1 MSKDRK
7 LYRSRS
13 NKILCGVLGG
23 LGDYFNVDPTVLRVA
38 YVLLSVFVLGSP
50 IILYIICRLINPAG
64 RLSSRSSS
72 PRISRL
78 IISPVTTTKIIK
90 N

>member
-1 MSKDRK
+1 MNNEKR

-38 YVLLSVFVLGSP
+38 YALLSVFVLGSP
-50 IILYIICRLINPAG
+50 IILYIICA
-64 RLSSRSSS
+64 
-72 PRISRL
+72 L
-78 IISPVTTTKIIK
+78 IIPKEPEYSQQQPDYQQGNYQPYNDNK
-90 N
+90 

>member
-13 NKILCGVLGG
+13 NKILCSVLGG

-50 IILYIICRLINPAG
+50 IILYIICA
-64 RLSSRSSS
+64 
-72 PRISRL
+72 L
-78 IISPVTTTKIIK
+78 IIPQEPEFPQQQPPYQQADYQPCDNNK
-90 N
+90 NN

>member
-1 MSKDRK
+1 MSKERK

-13 NKILCGVLGG
+13 NKIRCGVLGG

-50 IILYIICRLINPAG
+50 IILYIICA
-64 RLSSRSSS
+64 
-72 PRISRL
+72 L
-78 IISPVTTTKIIK
+78 IIPQELEFPQQQTPYQQADYQPCDNNK
-90 N
+90 NN

>member
-13 NKILCGVLGG
+13 NKILCGG

-50 IILYIICRLINPAG
+50 IILYIICA
-64 RLSSRSSS
+64 
-72 PRISRL
+72 L
-78 IISPVTTTKIIK
+78 IIPQEPEFPQQQPPYQQADYQPCDNNK
-90 N
+90 NN

>member
-50 IILYIICRLINPAG
+50 IILYIICA
-64 RLSSRSSS
+64 LSSRSSS
-72 PRISRL
+72 LRISRL

>member
-50 IILYIICRLINPAG
+50 IILYIIFA
-64 RLSSRSSS
+64 
-72 PRISRL
+72 L
-78 IISPVTTTKIIK
+78 IIPQEPEFPQQQPPYQQADYQPCDNNK
-90 N
+90 NN

>member
-1 MSKDRK
+1 MSNEKR

-38 YVLLSVFVLGSP
+38 YALLSVFVLGSP
-50 IILYIICRLINPAG
+50 IILYIVCA
-64 RLSSRSSS
+64 
-72 PRISRL
+72 L
-78 IISPVTTTKIIK
+78 IIPKEPEYPQQQSDYQQGNYQPYNENK
-90 N
+90 

>member
-38 YVLLSVFVLGSP
+38 YVL
-50 IILYIICRLINPAG
+50 ICA
-64 RLSSRSSS
+64 
-72 PRISRL
+72 L
-78 IISPVTTTKIIK
+78 IIPQEPEFPQQQPPYQQADYQPCDNNK
-90 N
+90 NN